1 MGLPLT
7 ALVHFIAVESRSL
20 YLFWGSFQS
29 LARKIAIAAEMRREL
44 GDDYVQDWSDGICI
58 HNQTLS
64 DTVDCVRAGVHE
76 AMWTLHIDEGSVRH
90 CYRHGEP
97 GFSYIGALNISATA
111 VIGLF
116 LLSSLFLLFKSGA
129 KDWQDGEYLYFTWSL
144 GHTKVHRT
152 FAYILVGYTV
162 LAVGAIVVMAYM
174 HNGAD
179 DLFLAPEQLIKLTWS
194 DAFSLVFAAGAF
206 LSTHDPAFHW
216 SDPRLRKATFQRP
229 IMDIIKQ
236 SNDAL
241 GQRIEHAV
249 LKARLGEPEELE
261 KLIGHTL
268 AHPLRE
274 LGKDGGRNMG
284 PDVPGTTES
293 SSAALLG

>member
-1 MGLPLT
+1 M
-7 ALVHFIAVESRSL
+7 
-20 YLFWGSFQS
+20 
-29 LARKIAIAAEMRREL
+29 
-44 GDDYVQDWSDGICI
+44 
-58 HNQTLS
+58 
-64 DTVDCVRAGVHE
+64 
-76 AMWTLHIDEGSVRH
+76 
-90 CYRHGEP
+90 
-97 GFSYIGALNISATA
+97 NISATA

-144 GHTKVHRT
+144 GNTKVHRT

-216 SDPRLRKATFQRP
+216 SDPRLRKAALVSGGPFGKRP
-229 IMDIIKQ
+229 
-236 SNDAL
+236 
-241 GQRIEHAV
+241 RAV
-249 LKARLGEPEELE
+249 EIARPRSE
-261 KLIGHTL
+261 KSLSSL
-268 AHPLRE
+268 SSL
-274 LGKDGGRNMG
+274 
-284 PDVPGTTES
+284 VGTMRKPPARA
-293 SSAALLG
+293 SAAGRVANVCHHFYVWWAGEVGGLR